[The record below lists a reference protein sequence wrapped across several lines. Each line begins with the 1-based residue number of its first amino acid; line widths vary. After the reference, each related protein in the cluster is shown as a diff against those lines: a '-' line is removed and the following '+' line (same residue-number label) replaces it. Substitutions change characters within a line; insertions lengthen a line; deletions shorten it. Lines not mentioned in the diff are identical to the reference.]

1 MSWILILS
9 VILGGG
15 AAEIPS
21 GKARTDVITKTRI
34 SSLHNLFSDQTTG
47 SYWTS
52 PFLTTTSGSQ
62 YLALSHVLCNVCK
75 SSLLALDSFEYWNNL
90 QYATPQNTSLAA
102 APEFTVSVS
111 TCGVGSTASDL
122 ISSPSLDTYRSA
134 TVRDDE

>member
-15 AAEIPS
+15 AAEMFRPNIHS
-21 GKARTDVITKTRI
+21 TYLNTRI

-62 YLALSHVLCNVCK
+62 YLALSQVLCNVCK
-75 SSLLALDSFEYWNNL
+75 SSLLALDSFEYWNNF

>member
-15 AAEIPS
+15 AAEMFRPNVHS
-21 GKARTDVITKTRI
+21 TYLNTRI
-34 SSLHNLFSDQTTG
+34 SPLHNLFSDQTTG

-52 PFLTTTSGSQ
+52 SFLTTTGSQ
-62 YLALSHVLCNVCK
+62 YLALSYVLGNVCK

-111 TCGVGSTASDL
+111 TCGVGSAASDF
-122 ISSPSLDTYRSA
+122 ISSPSLDIYRSA
-134 TVRDDE
+134 TVRDGE